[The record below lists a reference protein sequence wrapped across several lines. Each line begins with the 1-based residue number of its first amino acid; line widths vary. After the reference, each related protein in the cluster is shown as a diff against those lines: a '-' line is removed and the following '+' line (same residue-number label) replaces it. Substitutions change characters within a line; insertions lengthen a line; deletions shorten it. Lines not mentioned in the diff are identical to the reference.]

1 MEMGFARNWFKWSQ
15 LVLAMVAVQM
25 FVAGMNLLSKVIL
38 SEGSFIFALMAYRHV
53 VAAICV
59 APFALCFERIK
70 EHKFGWSVWL
80 WLFVN
85 ALTGITAAMALF
97 YYGLRDTTATYAAN
111 FLNLIP
117 IATFVLST
125 ITGTENLNLKIRAGK
140 IKCLGVIVCVGGA
153 ITTSFYKG
161 KAFYLIHHSN
171 NHHHITVD
179 TTYAHWTRGTVLL
192 VCSCLSYSTWF
203 IAQVKLLKIFPLKY
217 WATMLICIMAALQST
232 VIGLCLDTSTA
243 SWRIGWDLQLVT
255 ILYSGAL
262 ATAATFCLLSWAIS
276 AQGPLYPPMF
286 NPLSLIFVAI
296 SGALIL
302 DEEIRMGTLL
312 GMFMIIVGLY
322 SFLMGKRKET
332 KRVSLPEQVKTNS
345 ELTGSQL
352 TAAVVPTTSPD
363 NCHIC
368 PDSIAVDVDHEDG
381 LNKTT
386 VNPRGLE
393 AKEITM
399 LML

>member
-1 MEMGFARNWFKWSQ
+1 MEMGFVRNWFKWSQ
-15 LVLAMVAVQM
+15 LVLAMVVVQM

-70 EHKFGWSVWL
+70 EHKLGWSLWL

-85 ALTGITAAMALF
+85 ALTGVTAAMALF

-125 ITGTENLNLKIRAGK
+125 ITGSEKLNLKIRAGK

-161 KAFYLIHHSN
+161 KAFYLIHHSY
-171 NHHHITVD
+171 NHHRITVD

-203 IAQVKLLKIFPLKY
+203 IGQVKLLKIFPLKY
-217 WATMLICIMAALQST
+217 WATMSICIMAALQST

-302 DEEIRMGTLL
+302 GEEIRMGTLL

-332 KRVSLPEQVKTNS
+332 KRVSLPEQVKTIS

-381 LNKTT
+381 LNKNT

-399 LML
+399 LMF

>member
-1 MEMGFARNWFKWSQ
+1 MEMGFVRNWFKWSQ
-15 LVLAMVAVQM
+15 LVLAMVMVQM

-53 VAAICV
+53 VAAVCV

-70 EHKFGWSVWL
+70 EQKLGWRVWF

-97 YYGLRDTTATYAAN
+97 YYGLRDTTATYAVN

-125 ITGTENLNLKIRAGK
+125 ITGTAKLNLKTRAGK
-140 IKCLGVIVCVGGA
+140 IKSLGVIVCVGGA
-153 ITTSFYKG
+153 ITTSIYKG
-161 KAFYLIHHSN
+161 KAFYMVHHRN
-171 NHHHITVD
+171 NHHHITFD
-179 TTYAHWTRGTVLL
+179 TSYAHWTRGTIMLVL
-192 VCSCLSYSTWF
+192 SCLSYSTWF

-217 WATMLICIMAALQST
+217 WSTMLICIMATLQST
-232 VIGLCLDTSTA
+232 IVGLCLDTSTT
-243 SWRIGWDLQLVT
+243 SWRIGWNLQLVT

-276 AQGPLYPPMF
+276 VQGPLYPPMF

-302 DEEIRMGTLL
+302 GEDIRMGTLL
-312 GMFMIIVGLY
+312 GMVMIIVGLY
-322 SFLMGKRKET
+322 SFLLGKQKET
-332 KRVSLPEQVKTNS
+332 KNMSLPEQAKTNA
-345 ELTGSQL
+345 ELAGGQL
-352 TAAVVPTTSPD
+352 KAAVMPTTSPD
-363 NCHIC
+363 NCLLC
-368 PDSIAVDVDHEDG
+368 NDSISVHVDHEDES
-381 LNKTT
+381 KQK
-386 VNPRGLE
+386 VPQ
-393 AKEITM
+393 
-399 LML
+399 

>member
-1 MEMGFARNWFKWSQ
+1 MEMGFLRNWFKWSQ
-15 LVLAMVAVQM
+15 LVLAMVVVQM

-70 EHKFGWSVWL
+70 EHKLGWSVWF

-125 ITGTENLNLKIRAGK
+125 ITGTEKLNLKIRAGK

-203 IAQVKLLKIFPLKY
+203 IGQVKLLKLFPLKY

-276 AQGPLYPPMF
+276 VQGPLYPPMF

-302 DEEIRMGTLL
+302 GEEIRMGTLL

-332 KRVSLPEQVKTNS
+332 KRVSLPEQVKTNA

-368 PDSIAVDVDHEDG
+368 PDIAVDVDHEDG

>member
-1 MEMGFARNWFKWSQ
+1 MDMGFVKNWFKWSQ
-15 LVLAMVAVQM
+15 LVLAMVMVQI

-38 SEGSFIFALMAYRHV
+38 SRGSFIFALMSYRHV

-59 APFALCFERIK
+59 APFAFFFERVK
-70 EHKFGWSVWL
+70 EHKLGWSVWL

-85 ALTGITAAMALF
+85 ALSGITAAMALF

-125 ITGTENLNLKIRAGK
+125 ITGIEKLNLQTRAGK

-153 ITTSFYKG
+153 ITSSLYKG
-161 KAFYLIHHSN
+161 KAFYLVHHSN
-171 NHHHITVD
+171 NHHHITVEPS
-179 TTYAHWTRGTVLL
+179 YAHWTRGTIML

-217 WATMLICIMAALQST
+217 WATMLICIMAALQSA
-232 VIGLCLDTSTA
+232 VIGLCLDTSPA
-243 SWRIGWDLQLVT
+243 SWTIGWNLQLVT

-276 AQGPLYPPMF
+276 VQGPLYPPMF

-302 DEEIRMGTLL
+302 GEQIRLGTLL
-312 GMFMIIVGLY
+312 GMVMISVGLY
-322 SFLMGKRKET
+322 SFLWG
-332 KRVSLPEQVKTNS
+332 LQF
-345 ELTGSQL
+345 
-352 TAAVVPTTSPD
+352 TAAVMPTTSPD
-363 NCHIC
+363 KCRLY
-368 PDSIAVDVDHEDG
+368 ATGDVEDG
-381 LNKTT
+381 SS
-386 VNPRGLE
+386 NPRGLE
-393 AKEITM
+393 NKQRTM
-399 LML
+399 L

>member
-1 MEMGFARNWFKWSQ
+1 MEMGFVKNWFKWSQ
-15 LVLAMVAVQM
+15 LVLAMVMVQM

-59 APFALCFERIK
+59 APFALCLERIK
-70 EHKFGWSVWL
+70 EQKLGWLVWF

-117 IATFVLST
+117 IATFLLST
-125 ITGTENLNLKIRAGK
+125 ITGIEKLNLKTRAGK

-153 ITTSFYKG
+153 VTTSLYKG
-161 KAFYLIHHSN
+161 EAFYLVHHSN

-179 TTYAHWTRGTVLL
+179 TSYAHWARGTIMLF
-192 VCSCLSYSTWF
+192 CSCFSYSTWF

-217 WATMLICIMAALQST
+217 WATMLMCIMAALQST

-243 SWRIGWDLQLVT
+243 SWSIGWNLQLVT

-302 DEEIRMGTLL
+302 GEEIRMGTLL
-312 GMFMIIVGLY
+312 GMIMIILGLY
-322 SFLMGKRKET
+322 SFLWGKRKET
-332 KRVSLPEQVKTNS
+332 KSASLPEQAKTNA

-363 NCHIC
+363 NCQLC
-368 PDSIAVDVDHEDG
+368 TDSISVDVEDG
-381 LNKTT
+381 LKTT
-386 VNPRGLE
+386 ENPRGLDN
-393 AKEITM
+393 KRRTM
-399 LML
+399 L